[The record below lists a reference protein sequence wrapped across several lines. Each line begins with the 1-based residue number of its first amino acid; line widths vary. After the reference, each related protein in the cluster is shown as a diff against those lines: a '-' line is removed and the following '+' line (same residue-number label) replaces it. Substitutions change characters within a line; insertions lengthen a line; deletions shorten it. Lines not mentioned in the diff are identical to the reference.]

1 MKYTRNKKN
10 CNKLYRKER
19 ERYFNRPDVKKVTDN
34 RQFLKTMKPFPSD
47 KNITATRITIEN
59 KSNDVIANSNSVEL
73 PEEFANFFEKAL
85 QSLTIQSNEFFLND
99 ITDKNDQVQTP
110 IKIHV
115 FFKQRFF
122 PTQLQCCLT
131 FA

>member
-1 MKYTRNKKN
+1 MKRKKTLKYTRNKKN

-34 RQFLKTMKPFPSD
+34 RQFLKTMKPFLSD

-59 KSNDVIANSNSVEL
+59 KNNVIANSNSVEL
-73 PEEFANFFEKAL
+73 PEEFADFFEKAL
-85 QSLTIQSNEFFLND
+85 QSLNIKSNEFFLND
-99 ITDKNDQVQTP
+99 ITDKNYPVQTP

-115 FFKQRFF
+115 FF
-122 PTQLQCCLT
+122 
-131 FA
+131 